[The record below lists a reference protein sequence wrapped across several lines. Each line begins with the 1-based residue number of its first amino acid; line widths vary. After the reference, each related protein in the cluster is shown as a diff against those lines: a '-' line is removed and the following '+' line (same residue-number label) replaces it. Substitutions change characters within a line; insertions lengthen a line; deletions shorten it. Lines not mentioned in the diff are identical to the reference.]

1 MSVVSAL
8 AALSVVLQPTPQAAA
23 QAAPSLQQ
31 RPEMLE
37 RLAAC
42 RAVADSTARLAC
54 YDGAAAALDTA
65 QRQGELVIIDRAAV
79 NETRRELF
87 GFNMPALPQLFGN
100 GGGEAADLDAIE
112 TTLQRASRN
121 SEGRWVFTLA
131 NGATWRQIDSEPLRF
146 NNRSGEAVRV
156 RKASLGSFM
165 MTIGDSRAVRVRRQ

>member
-1 MSVVSAL
+1 MA
-8 AALSVVLQPTPQAAA
+8 LQPTPQAGS

-31 RPEMLE
+31 RPQMLE

-42 RAVADSTARLAC
+42 RTVADSTARLAC

-65 QRQGELVIIDRAAV
+65 QQQGELVIIDRAAV

-100 GGGEAADLDAIE
+100 GGGGDAADLDAIE

-131 NGATWRQIDSEPLRF
+131 NGAVWRQIDSETLRF
-146 NNRSGEAVRV
+146 DNRPGEAVRV